1 LVSIAMLAAVT
12 LILGRLNPTT
22 NPQHLVYFYLLPVV
36 LIAVLYT
43 GQLALLCAAIAMV
56 LAD

>member
-1 LVSIAMLAAVT
+1 MLAAVT